1 MYVYKGIYLLN
12 AVSSILRLSKQ
23 VNNINISKKWNQE
36 VIQEEEGESYY
47 VSWIGKKL
55 KRRKV
60 MSERT
65 KKGKNNATNSSS
77 NLKTKSTG
85 LKSLLAKILIYIGI
99 PVVLSY
105 CIVGLILL
113 NLVRGNIDQLTEGN
127 LEAKSQT
134 ASVEMEKFFDGFRNS
149 ANQLSKS
156 VQLQKFLTDLK
167 PGEKISEGQ
176 DFKDVVQSLKNISD
190 NDKENILSIWI
201 GDVDSSQLAQSNG
214 FVSDSTYQISER
226 PWYQM
231 LLKEQ
236 KTVMTEP
243 YEDFTSKAQIV
254 SIVTPVYSE
263 NGGQLEGVVGID
275 FSLEGLKK
283 TIGSY
288 HLGETGFYI
297 VTSTDGQIIYHPKE
311 EMINKKVSEQD
322 LSDGIKQAL
331 LTSLEGKIQY
341 ASHGVEVHGY
351 VSRIGDTGWMVATGL
366 PLKEFYSEYN
376 KITAAMVF
384 VFASAAALVVGM
396 IFIVSKGVVAP
407 LKTLT
412 NAANLIADGRL
423 DVSAD
428 VKSNDETGQLAY
440 ALNRTV
446 MQLNRYIGYIREI
459 TTVLETM
466 AKGDIRIH
474 LEQEYAGEFQP
485 IKEALL
491 QISNSLNQTLSSIQ
505 ITADEVN
512 TGAEQ
517 VSSAAQALASGSTE
531 QAATVEELSASIISI
546 SMQAEQNAENV
557 RKAADYVQQA
567 GEGLQESNHHMEQLN
582 IAMDEISQSSAKIS
596 NITKVIEDIAFQTNI
611 LALNAAVEAARAGE
625 AGKGFA
631 VVADEVRNLAAK
643 SAEAAKQTSEL
654 IGLSTVTVAEGEKM
668 ATETSETLKGVA
680 LKSQMVVEVIREI
693 DKASSEQAVSIQE
706 INQGLSQ
713 VSAVVQTNAATA
725 EESSASSEELSAQAQ
740 LLKNEV
746 SKFTLS

>member
-1 MYVYKGIYLLN
+1 
-12 AVSSILRLSKQ
+12 
-23 VNNINISKKWNQE
+23 
-36 VIQEEEGESYY
+36 
-47 VSWIGKKL
+47 
-55 KRRKV
+55 

-77 NLKTKSTG
+77 NHKTKSSG

-105 CIVGLILL
+105 CIVGLIML
-113 NLVRGNIDQLTEGN
+113 NLVRGNIDQLTEEK
-127 LEAKSQT
+127 LEAKSET
-134 ASVEMEKFFDGFRNS
+134 ASIELEQFFDRYRNS
-149 ANQLSKS
+149 ADQLSKS
-156 VQLQKFLTDLK
+156 VQLQKFFADLK
-167 PGEKISEGQ
+167 PGAKISEEQ

-190 NDKENILSIWI
+190 IDKDNILSIWI
-201 GDVDSSQLAQSNG
+201 SDVDSSQLAQSNG
-214 FVSDSTYQISER
+214 FVSDGAYQISER

-254 SIVTPVYSE
+254 SIIAPVYSG
-263 NGGQLEGVVGID
+263 NGSQMVGAVGID
-275 FSLEGLKK
+275 FSLDGLKK

-288 HLGETGFYI
+288 HLGDTGFYI
-297 VTSTDGQIIYHPKE
+297 VTSAEGQIIYHPKE

-322 LSDGIKQAL
+322 MSDGIKQAL

-341 ASHGVEVHGY
+341 ASHGVAVHGY

-366 PLKEFYSEYN
+366 PLKEFYMEYD
-376 KITAAMVF
+376 KITTTMAF
-384 VFASAAALVVGM
+384 IFIAAATLVVGM
-396 IFIVSKGVVAP
+396 IFIVSKGIVAP

-423 DVSAD
+423 DISAD
-428 VKSNDETGQLAY
+428 VNSRDETGQLAL

-446 MQLNRYIGYIREI
+446 VQLNRYIGYIREI

-466 AKGDIRIH
+466 AGGDIRIT
-474 LEQEYAGEFQP
+474 LDQDYAGEFKP

-491 QISNSLNQTLSSIQ
+491 QISDSLNRTLTSIR
-505 ITADEVN
+505 ITADQVN

-517 VSSAAQALASGSTE
+517 VSCAAQALASGSTE

-546 SMQAEQNAENV
+546 SMQAEHNAENV
-557 RKAADYVQQA
+557 RKASDYVRQA
-567 GEGLQESNHHMEQLN
+567 GDGLEVSNHHMERLN
-582 IAMDEISQSSAKIS
+582 TAMDEISESSVKIS
-596 NITKVIEDIAFQTNI
+596 SITKVIEDIAFQTNI

-654 IGLSTVTVAEGEKM
+654 IGRSTITVAEGEKM
-668 ATETSETLKGVA
+668 ASETSETLKDVA
-680 LKSQMVVEVIREI
+680 LKSQLVVEVIGEI
-693 DKASSEQAVSIQE
+693 DKASSEQAVSIRE
-706 INQGLSQ
+706 INQGLTQ

-725 EESSASSEELSAQAQ
+725 EESSASSEELAAQAQ

-746 SKFTLS
+746 SKFTLY

>member
-1 MYVYKGIYLLN
+1 
-12 AVSSILRLSKQ
+12 
-23 VNNINISKKWNQE
+23 
-36 VIQEEEGESYY
+36 
-47 VSWIGKKL
+47 
-55 KRRKV
+55 
-60 MSERT
+60 MSERM

-77 NLKTKSTG
+77 NHKTRSTG

-113 NLVRGNIDQLTEGN
+113 NLVRGNIEQLTEGN

-134 ASVEMEKFFDGFRNS
+134 ASVEMDKFFDRFRNS
-149 ANQLSKS
+149 ADQLSKS
-156 VQLQKFLTDLK
+156 VQLQKFFSDLK
-167 PGEKISEGQ
+167 PGAKISEGQ

-190 NDKENILSIWI
+190 TDKDNILSIWI
-201 GDVDSSQLAQSNG
+201 SDVDSSQLAQSNG
-214 FVSDSTYQISER
+214 FVSESDYQISER

-254 SIVTPVYSE
+254 SIIAPVYSE
-263 NGGQLEGVVGID
+263 NGGQMVGAVGID
-275 FSLEGLKK
+275 FSLDGLKK
-283 TIGSY
+283 TIGGY
-288 HLGETGFYI
+288 HLGTTGFYI
-297 VTSTDGQIIYHPKE
+297 VASADGQIIYHPKE
-311 EMINKKVSEQD
+311 EMINKNVSDQD
-322 LSDGIKQAL
+322 MSDGIKQAL
-331 LTSLEGKIQY
+331 LNSTEGKIQY
-341 ASHGVEVHGY
+341 TSHGVSVHGY

-366 PLKEFYSEYN
+366 PLVEFYSEYN
-376 KITAAMVF
+376 KITSAMTFIFMAA
-384 VFASAAALVVGM
+384 AAALVVGM
-396 IFIVSKGVVAP
+396 ILIVSKGIVAP

-423 DVSAD
+423 DISAD
-428 VKSNDETGQLAY
+428 VNSRDETGQLAH

-446 MQLNRYIGYIREI
+446 VQLNGYIGYIREI

-466 AKGDIRIH
+466 AGGDIRIN
-474 LEQEYAGEFQP
+474 LNQDYAGEFKP

-491 QISNSLNQTLSSIQ
+491 QISDSLNKTLTSIR
-505 ITADEVN
+505 ITADQVN

-546 SMQAEQNAENV
+546 STQAEQNAENV
-557 RKAADYVQQA
+557 KKASDFVHQA
-567 GEGLQESNHHMEQLN
+567 GEGLEESNHHMERLN
-582 IAMDEISQSSAKIS
+582 AAMDEISESSAKIS
-596 NITKVIEDIAFQTNI
+596 SITKVIEDIAFQTNI

-668 ATETSETLKGVA
+668 ASETSKTLKDVA
-680 LKSQMVVEVIREI
+680 LKSQLVVQAILDI
-693 DKASSEQAVSIQE
+693 DKASAEQAVSIGE

-725 EESSASSEELSAQAQ
+725 EESSASSEELAAQAQ

-746 SKFTLS
+746 SKFMLY